1 VNVRPFLAALFVLL
15 ALGCSKSPPEFEEV
29 APADELWAEGQRILE
44 GGRLLGII
52 PRTDYAEAI
61 STFQA
66 IIDNYPYSEYAVKA
80 ELAIADAYFDDGKYE
95 EALSY
100 YRDFTDLHPQHEQ
113 VPYAIYRS
121 ALSYERRV
129 RSANRDQTATREA
142 INYLDRLLATYPYSE
157 YADEGEVLWR
167 DLRTRMATQVK
178 NIGDFYLKRSEWES
192 AAERYRSLLNEY
204 PGLGLDADA
213 LFRLGVCYEE
223 MNRREEAEG
232 IFQAIVQNYQ
242 DADVA
247 KDAADRIADMN

>member
-142 INYLDRLLATYPYSE
+142 INYLDRLLATYPYSGG
-157 YADEGEVLWR
+157 ALSLAAQRVPGPGPRRRRPVQARGVLRGDEPARGGRGHLPGHR
-167 DLRTRMATQVK
+167 
-178 NIGDFYLKRSEWES
+178 
-192 AAERYRSLLNEY
+192 AEL
-204 PGLGLDADA
+204 PG
-213 LFRLGVCYEE
+213 RR
-223 MNRREEAEG
+223 RREGRRGPHRRHELRRLHAG
-232 IFQAIVQNYQ
+232 GRTSPRPGGATRVQAG
-242 DADVA
+242 
-247 KDAADRIADMN
+247 AAQLPAG